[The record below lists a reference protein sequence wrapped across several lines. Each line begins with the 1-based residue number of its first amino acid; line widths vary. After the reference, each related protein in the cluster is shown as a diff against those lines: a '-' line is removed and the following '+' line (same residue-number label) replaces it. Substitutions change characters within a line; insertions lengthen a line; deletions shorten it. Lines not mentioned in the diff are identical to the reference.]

1 MLLFITLLLL
11 EIVMSIQ
18 DRKSR
23 ESTRLK
29 QKILDAALR
38 IFAENGYS
46 KVSMRK
52 IAGLIDYSAT
62 TIYRFFRNKEELLG
76 AIAAETYGDLAAR
89 FEKVSAKH
97 DDRPVVLLKSLVE
110 EYILFCLE
118 RPDMYRMFS
127 EIASFEIEDGVVY
140 ERLGGNRHQVF
151 QSWFGGIRQAIDR
164 GEFEIKD
171 EMRVFLYLWDAADG
185 YIDNR
190 VRYPEIPRN
199 PPAEDAAAYLA
210 LVFGGLESKTKN

>member
-1 MLLFITLLLL
+1 
-11 EIVMSIQ
+11 MSIK

-23 ESTRLK
+23 ESAGLK

-38 IFAENGYS
+38 VFAEHGYS

-62 TIYRFFRNKEELLG
+62 TIYRFFRNKEDLLG
-76 AIAAETYGDLAAR
+76 AIAAETYGVLAAR
-89 FEKVSAKH
+89 FEKVGTER
-97 DDRPVVLLKSLVE
+97 DDRPVVRLKSLVE

-127 EIASFEIEDGVVY
+127 EIASFEIENGVMY

-151 QSWFGGIRQAIDR
+151 QSWFDSIRRAID
-164 GEFEIKD
+164 GGAFKIKD

-190 VRYPEIPRN
+190 IRYPEIPRK
-199 PPAEDAAAYLA
+199 PPTEDAAAYLA
-210 LVFGGLESKTKN
+210 LVFCGLESETKS